1 MDAVSRLPIELN
13 FWVIPPLG
21 LKVNLLFA
29 GICFL
34 GGLLSLDKAFASVA
48 IDPGLALRI
57 SRIDHLFVVFFI
69 PVYLHFIHTFLHIAR
84 RKWLVGLAYCFSAC
98 LSLFSQGDHYL
109 TGVKQYFFGY
119 YATGGPLMYVFGA
132 ASAINVVDVCI
143 RGCQRH
149 KCRQVPLSF

>member
-13 FWVIPPLG
+13 FWVIPPFVSFLTMFGLAGLAVVKGKG

-84 RKWLVGLAYCFSAC
+84 RKCFPRE
-98 LSLFSQGDHYL
+98 
-109 TGVKQYFFGY
+109 TI
-119 YATGGPLMYVFGA
+119 T
-132 ASAINVVDVCI
+132 
-143 RGCQRH
+143 
-149 KCRQVPLSF
+149 